1 MVPVT
6 EQSALRVEG
15 VFFFPHDAKTMG
27 AAQLSVYVDAIRGNS
42 VACVPVFVLGQKAFT
57 RLLAYL
63 LLFLRRKRV

>member
-1 MVPVT
+1 
-6 EQSALRVEG
+6 
-15 VFFFPHDAKTMG
+15 MG